1 MGNRN
6 TRHSSPVTRDSSLGS
21 SPFFLPPSAFLL
33 GCAIA
38 AGAMAQPFPVKP
50 VRIVTAE
57 AGGSNDFAARL
68 VAPGVSSGLG
78 QQVIIENRG
87 PGILPSETVSRAPA
101 DGHTLLL
108 HGSSVWLSSFL
119 QDNVPYDALRDF
131 APITIVTSAPNV
143 LVVHPSL
150 PVKST
155 KDLIALAKARPGVLN
170 YGASGAASSPRLAAE
185 LFKAMAGVNIVR
197 VNYRGS
203 GPSMMALVSG
213 EVQVAFASP
222 GGAIPHVEAHRLR
235 ALAVA
240 NAQPSPL
247 FPGLPTI
254 AATGLPGYE
263 YSAAYALFAPAKT
276 PEAVIKRLNQE
287 FVRVLTR
294 PDIKE
299 RFMNGGVEPVGS
311 TPEQLT
317 AKMKYDMNRL
327 GKMIKDLGL
336 RAD

>member
-1 MGNRN
+1 MNVLRPASIAL
-6 TRHSSPVTRDSSLGS
+6 SSG
-21 SPFFLPPSAFLL
+21 LL
-33 GCAIA
+33 LA
-38 AGAMAQPFPVKP
+38 AGGACAQNFPAKP

-68 VAPGVSSGLG
+68 IAPGVSSGLG

-87 PGILPSETVSRAPA
+87 PGILPSETVARAPA

-131 APITIVTSAPNV
+131 APITIVTRAPNV

-155 KDLIALAKARPGVLN
+155 RDLIALAKAKPGVLN
-170 YGASGAASSPRLAAE
+170 YGASGAGSSPRLAAE

-203 GPSMMALVSG
+203 GPSMVALIAG
-213 EVQVAFASP
+213 EVQLAFASP
-222 GGAIPHVEAHRLR
+222 GGAIPHVEARKLR

-240 NAQPSPL
+240 TAQPSPL

-254 AATGLPGYE
+254 ANTGLPGYE
-263 YSAAYALFAPAKT
+263 YSAAYGLFGPAKT
-276 PEAVIKRLNQE
+276 PDAVIKRLNQE
-287 FVRVLTR
+287 FTRVLNQ

-299 RFMNGGVEPVGS
+299 RFIKGGVESVGG

-317 AKMKYDMNRL
+317 AKMKYDIAKL
-327 GKMIKDLGL
+327 GKMIRDLGL
-336 RAD
+336 RSE

>member
-1 MGNRN
+1 
-6 TRHSSPVTRDSSLGS
+6 
-21 SPFFLPPSAFLL
+21 
-33 GCAIA
+33 
-38 AGAMAQPFPVKP
+38 MAQPFPVKP